1 MFKSHSQ
8 DTETIIYKL
17 RFGLFVC
24 LLNHRYVSL
33 FLFLF
38 KENTN
43 CSECTVWVTAHVG
56 PDPLLDGWAG
66 KLMTLRL
73 FCKIRIKTPLYS
85 KIIVNIRIHIC
96 KCLCSTWLITK
107 LSLAGRV
114 LTVFTAT
121 SQGRIIHYCPLSLGL
136 FMGLALFNDTEVEK
150 MHHLHGEVFSLLSD
164 VMTGNI

>member
-1 MFKSHSQ
+1 M
-8 DTETIIYKL
+8 D
-17 RFGLFVC
+17 
-24 LLNHRYVSL
+24 YVEFHELGSLHIDFEEPSGSFSL

-66 KLMTLRL
+66 KLMTLHL

-107 LSLAGRV
+107 LSLAGRIS
-114 LTVFTAT
+114 TVFTAT

-150 MHHLHGEVFSLLSD
+150 MHHLHGEVFSLFFLTWWLAIS
-164 VMTGNI
+164 N